1 MFEVIKAV
9 IFDLDGVITRTSK
22 FHAVGWKAL
31 ALMEDIELSDKEIRD
46 LSGIGRV
53 ESLEIIL
60 GKKYTQDYIEVLKTS
75 GKFYE
80 LANKKNTIYQK
91 CLESLSEKDILPGV
105 EGLIRNLKEKGIKIA
120 VASSSKNTPLILE
133 KLGMDKVFE
142 VVVHGGDIKKSK
154 PDPEVF
160 LLAAER
166 LGIEPEF
173 CLVIEDAASG
183 IQAAKNAEMKTIGVE
198 EGLDADYIFINL
210 EDVRV
215 F

>member
-120 VASSSKNTPLILE
+120 VASSSKNTPFILE

-183 IQAAKNAEMKTIGVE
+183 IQAAKNADMKTIGVE